1 MKKFFASV
9 AATALFVGGAGVAF
23 ADHHSEMSDKK
34 DIVETASSKEDFST
48 LVTAVSEAGLVEA
61 LQGDGPFT
69 VFAPTNDAFAAL
81 PDGTVDTLL
90 MDENIDQLQAIL
102 KLHVVAGKIKSK
114 DIAEGT
120 TEVET
125 LGGETIDALS
135 IVEGAFFMPDA
146 SAMPVKRLSNGT
158 IIFIY
163 PVRRHS
169 MEGKAP

>member
-9 AATALFVGGAGVAF
+9 AATALFASGAGVAF
-23 ADHHSEMSDKK
+23 ADSHSEMSDKK

-81 PDGTVDTLL
+81 PEGTVETLL

-125 LGGETIDALS
+125 LGGETIEVVNDGHS
-135 IVEGAFFMPDA
+135 ITVGGAEVIMAD
-146 SAMPVKRLSNGT
+146 VYTSNGV
-158 IIFIY
+158 IHAIDGVIL
-163 PVRRHS
+163 P
-169 MEGKAP
+169 E

>member
-1 MKKFFASV
+1 MKKFFASA

-81 PDGTVDTLL
+81 PEGTVETLL

-125 LGGETIDALS
+125 LGGDTIE
-135 IVEGAFFMPDA
+135 VVNE
-146 SAMPVKRLSNGT
+146 NGT
-158 IIFIY
+158 ITVDGAEVVMADVYTSNGVIHAIDSVIL
-163 PVRRHS
+163 P
-169 MEGKAP
+169 E

>member
-1 MKKFFASV
+1 MKKIFASV

-81 PDGTVDTLL
+81 PDGTVETLL

-125 LGGETIDALS
+125 LGGETIEVVNTGGT
-135 IVEGAFFMPDA
+135 ITVGGAEVIMAD
-146 SAMPVKRLSNGT
+146 VYTSNGV
-158 IIFIY
+158 IHAIDGVIL
-163 PVRRHS
+163 P
-169 MEGKAP
+169 E

>member
-1 MKKFFASV
+1 MKTFFASV

-81 PDGTVDTLL
+81 PDGTVETLL
-90 MDENIDQLQAIL
+90 MDENIDQLQALL

-125 LGGETIDALS
+125 LGGETIEVVNTGGT
-135 IVEGAFFMPDA
+135 ITVGGAEVIMAD
-146 SAMPVKRLSNGT
+146 VYTSNGV
-158 IIFIY
+158 IHAIDGVIL
-163 PVRRHS
+163 P
-169 MEGKAP
+169 E

>member
-1 MKKFFASV
+1 MKTFFASV

-81 PDGTVDTLL
+81 PDGTVETLL

-125 LGGETIDALS
+125 LGGETIEVVNTGGT
-135 IVEGAFFMPDA
+135 ITVGGAEVIMAD
-146 SAMPVKRLSNGT
+146 VYTSNGV
-158 IIFIY
+158 IHAIDGVIL
-163 PVRRHS
+163 P
-169 MEGKAP
+169 E

>member
-9 AATALFVGGAGVAF
+9 AATALFVGGASVAF
-23 ADHHSEMSDKK
+23 ADSHAEMSDKK

-81 PDGTVDTLL
+81 PDGTVETLL

-125 LGGETIDALS
+125 LGGETIEVVNDGHT
-135 IVEGAFFMPDA
+135 ITVGGAEVIMAD
-146 SAMPVKRLSNGT
+146 VYTSNGV
-158 IIFIY
+158 IHAIDSVIL
-163 PVRRHS
+163 P
-169 MEGKAP
+169 E

>member
-1 MKKFFASV
+1 MKTFFVSV

-23 ADHHSEMSDKK
+23 AHNHSEMSDKK

-81 PDGTVDTLL
+81 PDGTVETLL

-125 LGGETIDALS
+125 LGGETIEVVNTGGT
-135 IVEGAFFMPDA
+135 ITVGGAEVIMAD
-146 SAMPVKRLSNGT
+146 VYTSNGV
-158 IIFIY
+158 IHAIDGVIL
-163 PVRRHS
+163 P
-169 MEGKAP
+169 E